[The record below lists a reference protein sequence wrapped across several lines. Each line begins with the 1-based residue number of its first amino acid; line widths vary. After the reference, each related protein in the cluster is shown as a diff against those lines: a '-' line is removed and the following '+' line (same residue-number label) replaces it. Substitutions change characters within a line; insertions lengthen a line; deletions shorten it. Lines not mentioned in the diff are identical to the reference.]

1 MIRAVARGRWLGL
14 SLLLGVGC
22 ASNAGLEQDLNSLRT
37 EMASLRAREG
47 ALSERLEALERA
59 QNGKAPIA
67 GPAASEASDERP
79 ELKVVRLKP
88 PAPEQDDPLASETRI
103 RIRSTSG
110 GLVEEEASGVAKE
123 ASGAEFKLGKSL
135 FEKKSWDGAI
145 AAFTNFITQNP
156 RDPNLAEAT
165 HLRAMA
171 YSVKND
177 PSRAA
182 EQFEAVVE
190 SYPDSPFAPDALL
203 ELARVR
209 DKLGDKAAADRARTR
224 LKSDYPKSAATKKLE
239 KR

>member
-1 MIRAVARGRWLGL
+1 MICRYWLGL
-14 SLLLGVGC
+14 GLCLVTGC
-22 ASNAGLEQDLNSLRT
+22 ASNAGLERDLNSLRT

-59 QNGKAPIA
+59 QNGKALV
-67 GPAASEASDERP
+67 ASTTTNETSDERP

-88 PAPEQDDPLASETRI
+88 PASEQEDPLASETRI
-103 RIRSTSG
+103 RIRSTNA
-110 GLVEEEASGVAKE
+110 GLVEEETTGPAKE

-145 AAFTNFITQNP
+145 AAFTTFIAQNP

-209 DKLGDKAAADRARTR
+209 EKLGDKAAADRARTR
-224 LKSDYPKSAATKKLE
+224 LKSDYPKSAAAKKLE